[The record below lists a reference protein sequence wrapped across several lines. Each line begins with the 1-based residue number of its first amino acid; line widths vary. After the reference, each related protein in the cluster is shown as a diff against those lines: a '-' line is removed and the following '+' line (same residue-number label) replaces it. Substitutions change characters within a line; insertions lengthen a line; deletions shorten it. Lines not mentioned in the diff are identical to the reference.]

1 MAAVKKTATKTTKAA
16 KTSRATRAPK
26 AKTPAGTEAPLK
38 TWSGEEHGR
47 VSLAEEVFGVRPN
60 GHAVYETVK
69 AYLANQRQGT
79 AKAKTRSEVRG
90 GTKKPWRQKG
100 TGRARAGTVTSPLW
114 RHGGRIFG
122 PRPRDYR
129 MEIPKKIRRLALRSA
144 LSDRAH
150 DGRILVLESLE
161 LREAKTKQMAAFLKA
176 NDLAGKSCLLVID
189 AFDERVIRAARNI
202 PRLSVRVWDELNA
215 HDIVRNE
222 WVVITKSALEALQ
235 KGKGAAS

>member
-1 MAAVKKTATKTTKAA
+1 VTKKAA
-16 KTSRATRAPK
+16 PGKDAPV
-26 AKTPAGTEAPLK
+26 K

-60 GHAVYETVK
+60 GHVVYETVK

-79 AKAKTRSEVRG
+79 AKAKTRAEVRG
-90 GTKKPWRQKG
+90 GTRKPWRQKG

-129 MEIPKKIRRLALRSA
+129 MEIPKKIRRLALKSA
-144 LSDRAH
+144 LSDRAQ
-150 DGRILVLESLE
+150 DGRILVLESLD
-161 LREAKTKQMAAFLKA
+161 LREAKTKEVAAFLKA
-176 NDLAGKSCLLVID
+176 NELGGKSCLLVVE
-189 AFDERVIRAARNI
+189 AYDEKVARAARNI

-215 HDIVRNE
+215 HDVVRSE
-222 WVVITKSALEALQ
+222 WLVITKSALEAMQ
-235 KGKGAAS
+235 RGASS